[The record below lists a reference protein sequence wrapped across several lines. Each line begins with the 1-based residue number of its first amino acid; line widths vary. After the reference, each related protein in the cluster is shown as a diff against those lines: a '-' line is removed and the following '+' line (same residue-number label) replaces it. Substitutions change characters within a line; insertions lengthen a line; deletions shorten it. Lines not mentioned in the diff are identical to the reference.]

1 MKEGSNI
8 FKKSLLGMI
17 FLMLFL
23 HMLQNEIDFIK
34 LPPLQG
40 YIDKPQ
46 KPDLNFDD
54 WLSADYQI
62 RQDVYKNTMFGFRS
76 LYVRL
81 DHQIAFSFFDKIKAI
96 GVIKGKENYFY
107 EVNSFHQ
114 FVTQILRFQVHLRL
128 KYAQKDET
136 CSQHI
141 QAYH

>member
-23 HMLQNEIDFIK
+23 HILQNEIDFIK

-54 WLSADYQI
+54 WLTADYQI

-81 DHQIAFSFFDKIKAI
+81 DHHILAKI
-96 GVIKGKENYFY
+96 F
-107 EVNSFHQ
+107 
-114 FVTQILRFQVHLRL
+114 
-128 KYAQKDET
+128 
-136 CSQHI
+136 
-141 QAYH
+141 